1 MELYQALLIAL
12 VASFGKF
19 TGDIGGFMFDR
30 PIVLAPLVGIILGDP
45 AQGLAM
51 GAALELIFLGVV
63 SIGGATPSDANMGSV
78 LGAAFAI
85 SLNQGVEIALAL
97 AVPIGLLLQMVKMIV
112 YFFRSTTMHKVEE
125 YAENG
130 EFDKITRLHFGHC
143 AIYVTLYAV
152 IAFTACYFGA
162 DVIRSV
168 VESIPEVVLTGL
180 NNASQMLPAV
190 GFALLM
196 NMLWDT
202 KLSVFLL
209 FGFVLASYLGL
220 PIIAVAII
228 ALTVG
233 VVMIVQDMNN
243 RSKVTG
249 TGTAVAVALSEEEDF
264 FNE

>member
-1 MELYQALLIAL
+1 MELYQAILIAL
-12 VASFGKF
+12 IAAFGKF

-45 AQGLAM
+45 AQGLVM

-97 AVPIGLLLQMVKMIV
+97 AVPIGLLLQMVKMLV
-112 YFFRSTTMHKVEE
+112 YFFRATTMHKVET
-125 YAENG
+125 YAEEG
-130 EFDKITRLHFGHC
+130 RFDKIARLHWGHC

-152 IAFTACYFGA
+152 IAFSALYFGSEA
-162 DVIRSV
+162 IQSI

-196 NMLWDT
+196 NMLWDK
-202 KLSVFLL
+202 KLCVFLL
-209 FGFVLASYLGL
+209 FGFVLASYLQL

-228 ALTVG
+228 ALTIG
-233 VVMIVQDMNN
+233 VIMVVQDMNN
-243 RSKVTG
+243 KNK
-249 TGTAVAVALSEEEDF
+249 AVAATVETATLSEEEDF